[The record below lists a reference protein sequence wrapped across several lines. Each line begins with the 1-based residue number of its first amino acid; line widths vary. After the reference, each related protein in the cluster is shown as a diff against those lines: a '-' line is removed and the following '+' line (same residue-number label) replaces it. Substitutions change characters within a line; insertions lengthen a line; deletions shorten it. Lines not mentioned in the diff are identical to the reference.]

1 MRLDLSSDQEFFRQ
15 TTARF
20 LDDVMPVGAVR
31 ARRDDPV
38 GFDTAYWRQAAE
50 LGWTSLLVDEAH
62 GGGSIS
68 GAGLVDL
75 TLVAH
80 ELGAH
85 AAPGP
90 LVGTNV
96 VAAALSRESAPRQAV
111 IDALL
116 AGEAV
121 AAWCYGEPPPRDRLE
136 TVELEVRPEGDD
148 VVLRG
153 VKRPVESAAESAYLL
168 VTGRGDDG
176 LTQVLVSRDTPGV
189 VIEPLHGVDLTRRFA
204 IVRFDDVRLPR
215 DAVVGELG
223 AANAAVERQLEIAL
237 VLSAAEA
244 VGAMERAFAMTIDWA
259 FTRYSFG
266 RPLASYQALKHRFA
280 DMKTWL
286 EGGHA
291 ITDAA
296 AAAVAAGA
304 ANASELASA
313 AKAFVSQYGCEL
325 VQECVQMHGGIG
337 VTFEHDLH
345 LFLRRVTLDRVL
357 FGTPDEHRARLVAR
371 IEQRTAA
378 A

>member
-1 MRLDLSSDQEFFRQ
+1 MRLDRSSDQEFFRE

-31 ARRDDPV
+31 ARRGDPA
-38 GFDTAYWRQAAE
+38 GFDAPYWRQGAE

-90 LVGTNV
+90 LVATNV
-96 VAAALSRESAPRQAV
+96 VAHALGVHDVHQPV
-111 IDALL
+111 IDELVSGA
-116 AGEAV
+116 AV
-121 AAWCYGEPPPRDRLE
+121 AAWCYGEPPPRDRLGV
-136 TVELEVRPEGDD
+136 VELAVRVDGDD

-153 VKRPVESAAESAYLL
+153 VKRPVESAAESVHLL
-168 VTGRGDDG
+168 VTGRTGDG
-176 LTQVLVSRDTPGV
+176 LTQVLVPRDTPGV
-189 VIEPLHGVDLTRRFA
+189 SIEPLHGVDLTRRFA
-204 IVRFDDVRLPR
+204 VVRCDDVRVPR
-215 DAVVGELG
+215 AAVVGEVGG
-223 AANAAVERQLEIAL
+223 AADAVERQLQIAL

-244 VGAMERAFAMTIDWA
+244 VGAMERAFAMTVDWA

-286 EGGHA
+286 DGGHA

-296 AAAVAAGA
+296 AAAVAAGEP
-304 ANASELASA
+304 NASELASA
-313 AKAFVSQYGCEL
+313 AKAFVGQYGCEL

-357 FGTPDEHRARLVAR
+357 FGTPEEHRARLVGFV
-371 IEQRTAA
+371 EQRTVAA
-378 A
+378 